1 MVSPRSATRYPLK
14 GATPAVWQS
23 QSRGVLGSD
32 ISRRSKDRLG
42 PASRQRGFTLIEL
55 LVAITI
61 MSMLA
66 LLSWRSLDG
75 MTRTQTLTQQR
86 ADELLRLQAGLG
98 QWGADLDAVVET
110 GEVSALEFN
119 GQVLRMTRRD
129 SAEAGLQS
137 PGLRVVAWA
146 RHTPDQRSDPA
157 AVGSAGNASAGLAQW
172 VRWQSPPL
180 VRRDELARAW
190 QRAAEWGSGG
200 RLSTNGGAGGGNDTA
215 VALFGID
222 QWQLFYHRG
231 ETWANPQSSVGTE
244 ATGGEVA
251 GTTTTTELPN
261 GVRLVLT
268 LSPGQSLSGQLVRDW
283 VRPTLQAG
291 RP

>member
-1 MVSPRSATRYPLK
+1 MKQPRSPTAT
-14 GATPAVWQS
+14 S
-23 QSRGVLGSD
+23 
-32 ISRRSKDRLG
+32 
-42 PASRQRGFTLIEL
+42 RGFTLIEL

-86 ADELLRLQAGLG
+86 ADELLRLQAALG

-110 GEVSALEFN
+110 GEVPALEFN

-129 SAEAGLQS
+129 STEVGLQS

-146 RHTPDQRSDPA
+146 RHT
-157 AVGSAGNASAGLAQW
+157 GQW
-172 VRWQSPPL
+172 MRWQSPPL

-190 QRAAEWGSGG
+190 QRAADWGS
-200 RLSTNGGAGGGNDTA
+200 RAQLASTDSPGGGNDSA
-215 VALFGID
+215 IALFGID

-244 ATGGEVA
+244 APSGA
-251 GTTTTTELPN
+251 AADAPPATELPN

-268 LSPGQSLSGQLVRDW
+268 LSSGQSLSGELVRDW

-291 RP
+291 RQ

>member
-1 MVSPRSATRYPLK
+1 MEHPRSASRYPLK
-14 GATPAVWQS
+14 GATLAVWQS
-23 QSRGVLGSD
+23 QSRGVLGLG
-32 ISRRSKDRLG
+32 ISLRSKHRLG
-42 PASRQRGFTLIEL
+42 PPSRPRGFTLIEL

-86 ADELLRLQAGLG
+86 ADELLRLQAALG

-110 GEVSALEFN
+110 GEVTALEFN

-129 SAEAGLQS
+129 STEAGLQS
-137 PGLRVVAWA
+137 PGVRVVAWA
-146 RHTPDQRSDPA
+146 RHTGVQRSDLAEQGPA
-157 AVGSAGNASAGLAQW
+157 AASVGTGRW
-172 VRWQSPPL
+172 MRWQSPPL

-190 QRAAEWGSGG
+190 QRAADWGGG
-200 RLSTNGGAGGGNDTA
+200 AQLAAAGSAGGGNDSA
-215 VALFGID
+215 IALIGID

-231 ETWANPQSSVGTE
+231 ETWSNPQSSVGTE
-244 ATGGEVA
+244 GSGGEAVGSA
-251 GTTTTTELPN
+251 PNTAMPN

-268 LSPGQSLSGQLVRDW
+268 LSPGQSLTGPLVRDW